1 MFHAQIA
8 GTLTADPVERTTAAG
23 RIYMT
28 ASVRVPIEREDAQF
42 VGIAA
47 FDDEPIAALRELCK
61 GDAVSITGPAKL
73 RIWAG
78 SDGKERAGNSV
89 LAQRVLGGKPQP
101 RRRAPR
107 QQPQQSEQNTFPA
120 EAGDLSIIGGKK

>member
-1 MFHAQIA
+1 MFHAHIA
-8 GTLTADPVERTTAAG
+8 GTLTADPVERKTTAG
-23 RIYMT
+23 KSYVT

-78 SDGKERAGNSV
+78 SDGNSV